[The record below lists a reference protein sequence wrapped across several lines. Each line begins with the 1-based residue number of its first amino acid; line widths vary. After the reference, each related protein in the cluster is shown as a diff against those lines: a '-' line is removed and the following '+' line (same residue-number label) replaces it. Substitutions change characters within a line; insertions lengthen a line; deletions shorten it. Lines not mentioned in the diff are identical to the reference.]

1 MIKTLAQRTEI
12 RSFKASDLVWIMAE
26 GVKEF
31 GLRFLPHEQIDE
43 LAQTR
48 EDNGKCITGLVDGVI
63 VGCGGIDEL
72 WPGVGEVW
80 LFLSYE
86 VDRFPIRSFEVIRQ
100 GLLELIEHNNLWRVQ
115 AWGRVGFNQAHTLF
129 RHLDFKPEGIAKM
142 YAPDGADCIMYARIN
157 RNVRVDRLIQ

>member
-1 MIKTLAQRTEI
+1 MIDTLAQRTEI

-31 GLRFLPHEQIDE
+31 GLRFLPHETIDE

-72 WPGVGEVW
+72 WPGAGEVW
-80 LFLSYE
+80 TLLSYE
-86 VDRFPIRSFEVIRQ
+86 VDKYPIRAYEVIRQ
-100 GLLELIEHNNLWRVQ
+100 GLFELIEHNDLKRTQCWCRE
-115 AWGRVGFNQAHTLF
+115 GFAAAHTLL
-129 RHLDFKPEGIAKM
+129 RHLGFTVEGKARA
-142 YAPDGADCIMYARIN
+142 YAPDGKDCYLYA
-157 RNVRVDRLIQ
+157 LIRE

>member
-1 MIKTLAQRTEI
+1 MIDTLKERTEI
-12 RSFKASDLVWIMAE
+12 RPFKASDLVWIMAE

-80 LFLSYE
+80 LMLSYE
-86 VDRFPIRSFEVIRQ
+86 VDKYPIRSYEVIRQ
-100 GLLELIEHNNLWRVQ
+100 GLEELIEHNDLWRCQ
-115 AWGRVGFNQAHTLF
+115 AWCRVDFVAAHTLF
-129 RHLDFKPEGIAKM
+129 RHLGFEVEGRARK
-142 YAPDGADCIMYARIN
+142 YAPDGADCLLYAK
-157 RNVRVDRLIQ
+157 VR

>member
-1 MIKTLAQRTEI
+1 MIDTLAQRTEI
-12 RSFKASDLVWIMAE
+12 RPFKASDLVWIMAE

-31 GLRFLPHEQIDE
+31 GLRFLPDEQIDE

-63 VGCGGIDEL
+63 VGCGGIDL
-72 WPGVGEVW
+72 MWPGTGEVW

-86 VDRFPIRSFEVIRQ
+86 VDRFPLRSYEVIQQ
-100 GLLELIEHNNLWRVQ
+100 GLEELIERNKLRRIQ
-115 AWGRVGFNQAHTLF
+115 AWGRVGFHQAHTLF
-129 RHLDFKPEGIAKM
+129 RHLGFKAEGLARE
-142 YAPDGADCIMYARIN
+142 YCPDGADAILYARIN

>member
-1 MIKTLAQRTEI
+1 MIKTLKERTEI
-12 RSFKASDLVWIMAE
+12 RPFKASDLVWVMAE

-43 LAQTR
+43 LAQSR

-80 LFLSYE
+80 VLLSYE
-86 VDRFPIRSFEVIRQ
+86 VDKYPIRAYEVIRQ
-100 GLLELIEHNNLWRVQ
+100 GLEELIEHNSLRRCQ
-115 AWGRVGFNQAHTLF
+115 AWGRVGFAASHTLF
-129 RHLDFKPEGIAKM
+129 RHLGFEVEGKARC
-142 YAPDGADCIMYARIN
+142 YAPDGADCLLYSRIN
-157 RNVRVDRLIQ
+157 DNVRVDRLIQ